1 MDKQEK
7 LEKYFTNPSPWR
19 EGIQQIRAIIKDTG
33 LEEDWKWSF
42 PCYTLN
48 GRTILSIGSFKNHFG
63 VWFFQGVF
71 LEDKNKLL
79 RNAQDGKTKAMRSLH
94 YESLEDIDPIILKKY
109 VLEAIQN
116 SKEGKEVKP
125 DRSKKEIVI
134 PVELESAFAKAD
146 TECDTEP
153 VEVPDQSTK
162 AKTLKTAFEA
172 LSPSKQREYTEHI
185 GGAKQEATRLRRLEK
200 CIPMILEGKG
210 LNDKYKNC

>member
-1 MDKQEK
+1 VDTLEK

-19 EGIQQIRAIIKDTG
+19 EGIQQIRDIIKDTG

-94 YESLEDIDPIILKKY
+94 YKTLEDIDPTILKKY

-116 SKEGKEVKP
+116 SKDGKEVKP

-134 PVELESAFAKAD
+134 PVELESAFKSYND
-146 TECDTEP
+146 KEVYTEHGR
-153 VEVPDQSTK
+153 SAK

-172 LSPSKQREYTEHI
+172 LSSSKQREYTEHI

-210 LNDKYKNC
+210 LHDKYKNC